1 MSFPVLDYLES
12 GVPFHRNRPSV
23 STAWTAASGLTPA
36 VWDRSAWAALTG
48 LDLRP
53 PNHHPQRDIWSSG
66 DQQLHRVCDA
76 AMPVVASDLPT
87 RPKRLVGAEE
97 CAGLFL
103 SKHACRNKNFPGERV
118 RKYFGDFTICN
129 PQKTIHKRL
138 PRSTK
143 CSPCCF
149 LICCYLCE
157 VKSPKSTFY

>member
-53 PNHHPQRDIWSSG
+53 PNHPQRDIWSSG
-66 DQQLHRVCDA
+66 DQQLHVFVTPPRLSWLQISRRV
-76 AMPVVASDLPT
+76 PNASWVQRNVL
-87 RPKRLVGAEE
+87 R
-97 CAGLFL
+97 LFL

-149 LICCYLCE
+149 
-157 VKSPKSTFY
+157 